1 MLLISQLTRS
11 LFSPPKN
18 LLTGKNGRKEK
29 GKTALEE
36 GLGGKKRTDVSSSFI
51 FYFIPFPFRRNGR
64 HGRSRSLALEEHE
77 RERERGEEG
86 RERGEGVMGE
96 KKAEEEEEQAVSEG
110 KAGRA
115 PLRLGRVTLFFPRQF
130 PSLLR
135 RDGLSRESPSRSRPL
150 SPRASRTL
158 STLQSLLSPSELDS
172 ESFLGIGARKKLL
185 DIVFAASKEKNQ
197 KDPPPEFTLRECPPV
212 PVTWSSS
219 TWAGPTSRRPSRR

>member
-77 RERERGEEG
+77 REREREGKRGEKGGRGWWAKKGGRRGRAGGFG
-86 RERGEGVMGE
+86 RESWPCAASTWPRH
-96 KKAEEEEEQAVSEG
+96 
-110 KAGRA
+110 
-115 PLRLGRVTLFFPRQF
+115 TLL
-130 PSLLR
+130 PSPIPSLR
-135 RDGLSRESPSRSRPL
+135 RDGLSREPPSRSRPL
-150 SPRASRTL
+150 SPRASRAL
-158 STLQSLLSPSELDS
+158 SLQSLLSPSELDS

>member
-1 MLLISQLTRS
+1 MISQLTRS

-51 FYFIPFPFRRNGR
+51 FYFIPFPFRQNGR

-115 PLRLGRVTLFFPRQF
+115 PLRLGRVALFFPRQF
-130 PSLLR
+130 PR
-135 RDGLSRESPSRSRPL
+135 FGETGSRESLPLARVLFLLAPPVLSRRSRASSRPPSSTA
-150 SPRASRTL
+150 SPFSGLEPERNCSTSFSR
-158 STLQSLLSPSELDS
+158 PP
-172 ESFLGIGARKKLL
+172 RKKT
-185 DIVFAASKEKNQ
+185 KKT
-197 KDPPPEFTLRECPPV
+197 PPPEFTLRECPPV

>member
-115 PLRLGRVTLFFPRQF
+115 PLRLGRVALFFPRQF
-130 PSLLR
+130 PR
-135 RDGLSRESPSRSRPL
+135 FGETGSRESLPLARVLFLLAPPVLSRRSRASSRPPSSTASPFSGLEPERNCSTSFSRPPRKKTKKTPPPPNSRSENV
-150 SPRASRTL
+150 PRY
-158 STLQSLLSPSELDS
+158 
-172 ESFLGIGARKKLL
+172 
-185 DIVFAASKEKNQ
+185 
-197 KDPPPEFTLRECPPV
+197 
-212 PVTWSSS
+212 W
-219 TWAGPTSRRPSRR
+219 

>member
-1 MLLISQLTRS
+1 MISQLTRS

-18 LLTGKNGRKEK
+18 LLTRKDGRKEK

-77 RERERGEEG
+77 RERERG
-86 RERGEGVMGE
+86 RGERKGGGGDGR

-130 PSLLR
+130 PR
-135 RDGLSRESPSRSRPL
+135 FGETGSRESLPLARVLFLLALPVLSRRSRASSRPPSSTA
-150 SPRASRTL
+150 SPFSGLEPERNCSTSFSR
-158 STLQSLLSPSELDS
+158 PP
-172 ESFLGIGARKKLL
+172 RKKT
-185 DIVFAASKEKNQ
+185 KKT
-197 KDPPPEFTLRECPPV
+197 PPPEFTLRECPPV

>member
-1 MLLISQLTRS
+1 LLLKNTR
-11 LFSPPKN
+11 
-18 LLTGKNGRKEK
+18 
-29 GKTALEE
+29 
-36 GLGGKKRTDVSSSFI
+36 
-51 FYFIPFPFRRNGR
+51 
-64 HGRSRSLALEEHE
+64 E
-77 RERERGEEG
+77 RERERGRGERKGGGGDGRKKGGRRGRAGGFG
-86 RERGEGVMGE
+86 RESWPCAASTWPR
-96 KKAEEEEEQAVSEG
+96 
-110 KAGRA
+110 R
-115 PLRLGRVTLFFPRQF
+115 TLL
-130 PSLLR
+130 PSPIPSLR

-197 KDPPPEFTLRECPPV
+197 KDPPHPEFTLRECPPV